1 MIYTPPTRKAH
12 IISFE
17 AHRNQKDKAGVPYVF
32 HPYEVASK
40 MTDENSTLAAL
51 LRDTVEDTSLT
62 FSDLEREGFPS
73 PVIEAVKVLTHRKG
87 TPYLEYIKRVKEN
100 PIARAVK
107 KADIEHNMNPS
118 RMEVITPEWR
128 TKLQLY
134 KKALELLV

>member
-1 MIYTPPTRKAH
+1 MIYTPLTRKAL

-51 LRDTVEDTSLT
+51 LHDTVEDTSLT

>member
-1 MIYTPPTRKAH
+1 MIYTPLTRKAL

-51 LRDTVEDTSLT
+51 LHDTVEDTSLT

-128 TKLQLY
+128 TKLLMLSNY
-134 KKALELLV
+134 FSK